1 MNKLCCFAGATL
13 FGYAGWFLGE
23 AIGLGLFGA
32 FALSGAASVAGV
44 YVGWKIARRF
54 E

>member
-13 FGYAGWFLGE
+13 FGYAGWFVAE
-23 AIGLGLFGA
+23 RIGWGLFGM
-32 FALSGAASVAGV
+32 FTISSLGSLLGV
-44 YVGWKIARRF
+44 YLGWKVARKL